1 MPTRTIPSVPFNNY
15 LGRNKEDTLKKS
27 LMAGIIVALLVVPLC
42 AAEKSVGLTLAQ
54 IEAERK
60 AMIEEVVAPSQQQA
74 EAFWK
79 NYWQYRGGVK
89 LLTDRTLEV
98 IEEFNSADFSLTGKR
113 SAAMVLEI
121 MNIEKRRAAL
131 KQSHVK
137 EFQKILIPKQV
148 VRWYQIERKM
158 DAVIRADL
166 ALAIPFNDLA
176 AHSGSELTYET
187 IDSDREKLV
196 AAVVQLLEDQE
207 RPFWYEYRNYTKKL
221 TKIYDRSASL
231 IVEYVESYASL
242 NDQQADRMTK
252 EAAKIDADRVKALE
266 TLIYSL
272 RSELTGKQMSRLM
285 QGELKMQAII
295 DLALA
300 VAIPI
305 DE

>member
-1 MPTRTIPSVPFNNY
+1 MRKSVM
-15 LGRNKEDTLKKS
+15 L
-27 LMAGIIVALLVVPLC
+27 GIIIALLVVPLC

-60 AMIEEVVAPSQQQA
+60 AIVAEVVAPSEQQA
-74 EAFWK
+74 EEFWK
-79 NYWQYRGGVK
+79 TYWQYRGGVK

-98 IEEFNSADFSLTGKR
+98 IEEFNATGWSMSGNR
-113 SAAMVLEI
+113 SAALTIEVMD
-121 MNIEKRRAAL
+121 IEKRRTAL
-131 KQSHVK
+131 KQSRLK
-137 EFQKILIPKQV
+137 EFQKVLNPKQV

-166 ALAIPFNDLA
+166 ALTIPFNDLA
-176 AHSGSELTYET
+176 AHSGDELTQEVIY
-187 IDSDREKLV
+187 DNREKLV
-196 AAVVQLLEDQE
+196 AAIVQLLEDQE
-207 RPFWYEYRNYTKKL
+207 RNFWYEYKNYTNKL
-221 TKIYDRSASL
+221 TKIYDRSSKL
-231 IVEYVESYASL
+231 IDEYAESYTSL
-242 NDQQADRMTK
+242 NDQQAEKMTK

-285 QGELKMQAII
+285 QGEIKMNAII

-300 VAIPI
+300 ALIPL

>member
-1 MPTRTIPSVPFNNY
+1 MKR
-15 LGRNKEDTLKKS
+15 S
-27 LMAGIIVALLVVPLC
+27 LIVGIVAGLLVAPLY

-60 AMIEEVVAPSQQQA
+60 AIVEEVVAPTEAQA
-74 EAFWK
+74 EAFWR

-98 IEEFNSADFSLTGKR
+98 IEEFNATGWSMSGNR
-113 SAAMVLEI
+113 SATLVIEVMD
-121 MNIEKRRAAL
+121 IEKRRTAL
-131 KQSHVK
+131 KQTHLK
-137 EFQKILIPKQV
+137 EFQKILNPKQV
-148 VRWYQIERKM
+148 VRWYQAERKM

-166 ALAIPFNDLA
+166 ALSIPFNDLA
-176 AHSGSELTYET
+176 AHTGDELTQDAV
-187 IDSDREKLV
+187 ISDREALV
-196 AAVVQLLEDQE
+196 AAIVQLLEDQK

-221 TKIYDRSASL
+221 TKLYDRTGDL
-231 IVEYVESYASL
+231 IEEYAQSYASL
-242 NDQQADRMTK
+242 TDEQAIRMTR
-252 EAAKIDADRVKALE
+252 EAAQIDTDRVKALE
-266 TLIYSL
+266 ALIYAL

-285 QGELKMQAII
+285 QGELKMNAII

>member
-1 MPTRTIPSVPFNNY
+1 M
-15 LGRNKEDTLKKS
+15 KKA
-27 LMAGIIVALLVVPLC
+27 LMIGIIVGLLVAPLC
-42 AAEKSVGLTLAQ
+42 AAEKSIGLTLAQ

-60 AMIEEVVAPSQQQA
+60 AMIKEVVAPTNQQA
-74 EAFWK
+74 EAFWQH
-79 NYWQYRGGVK
+79 YWQYRGGVK

-113 SAAMVLEI
+113 SAAMVLEV
-121 MNIEKRRAAL
+121 MDIEKRRAAL
-131 KQSHVK
+131 KQAYVK

-166 ALAIPFNDLA
+166 ALTIPFNDLA
-176 AHSGSELTYET
+176 VYTGTDLTHEA
-187 IDSDREKLV
+187 IDSRRDVLV
-196 AAVVQLLEDQE
+196 AAIVQLLEDQE
-207 RPFWYEYRNYTKKL
+207 RPFWYEYRNYTKKMD
-221 TKIYDRSASL
+221 KIYDRTADL

-242 NDQQADRMTK
+242 DDQQSARMTK
-252 EAAKIDADRVKALE
+252 DATKIDADRVKALE
-266 TLIYSL
+266 TLIHSL

-300 VAIPI
+300 VEIPI
-305 DE
+305 NE

>member
-1 MPTRTIPSVPFNNY
+1 MRKSVM
-15 LGRNKEDTLKKS
+15 L
-27 LMAGIIVALLVVPLC
+27 GIIIALLVVPLC

-60 AMIEEVVAPSQQQA
+60 AIVAEVVAPSEQQA
-74 EAFWK
+74 EEFWK
-79 NYWQYRGGVK
+79 TYWQYRGGVK

-98 IEEFNSADFSLTGKR
+98 IEEFNATGWSMSGNR
-113 SAAMVLEI
+113 SAALTIEVMD
-121 MNIEKRRAAL
+121 IEKRRTAL
-131 KQSHVK
+131 KQSRLK
-137 EFQKILIPKQV
+137 EFQKVLNPKQV

-166 ALAIPFNDLA
+166 ALTIPFNDLA
-176 AHSGSELTYET
+176 AHSGDELTQEVIY
-187 IDSDREKLV
+187 DNREKLV
-196 AAVVQLLEDQE
+196 AAIVQLLEDQE
-207 RPFWYEYRNYTKKL
+207 RNFWYEYKNYTNKL
-221 TKIYDRSASL
+221 TKIYDRSSKL
-231 IVEYVESYASL
+231 IDEYAESYTSL
-242 NDQQADRMTK
+242 NDQQAEKMTK

-285 QGELKMQAII
+285 QGELKMNAII

-300 VAIPI
+300 ALIPL